1 MTKIIHTIKKMN
13 KIIVVAG
20 ATGNLGERI
29 VKTLL
34 AEGAEVRALVRPS
47 SNSEKIKHLEQLGA
61 KVFKVE
67 ATNAQDIA
75 KACQGANCVVSAL
88 SGLRE
93 VIIDAQKALLDGAI
107 LAGIPRFIPSD
118 FSLDFTKTTNRT
130 NRNLDLRREFHQYL
144 DKKTEIAATSIFNGA
159 FADMLTGQMPMIL
172 FKQKRIFY
180 WGNGDQKLDFT
191 TIQNVA
197 DYTAH
202 VALETTTPRFL
213 RIAGDE
219 ISAKGLQQMM
229 SELSGEH
236 YKTLRPGGLGLFGVM
251 IKMTRFFAP
260 NEQELYPA
268 WQGMQYLHNMLEG
281 RCKIEKVDNQR
292 HPNVRWTTAKDVISA
307 HLATE

>member
-1 MTKIIHTIKKMN
+1 MN

-34 AEGAEVRALVRPS
+34 TKGAEVRALVRES
-47 SNSEKIKHLEQLGA
+47 SNPEKVKHLELLGA
-61 KVFKVE
+61 KVFKVDM
-67 ATNAQDIA
+67 TNAQDIA
-75 KACQGANCVVSAL
+75 KACYEASCVVSAL

-93 VIIDAQKALLDGAI
+93 VIIDAQKVLLDGAI
-107 LAGIPRFIPSD
+107 LANVPRFIPSD
-118 FSLDFTKTTNRT
+118 FSLDFTKTTDGS

-144 DKKTEIAATSIFNGA
+144 DKKTEIAAVSIFNGA
-159 FADMLTGQMPMIL
+159 FADMLTGEMPMIL
-172 FKQKRIFY
+172 FQQKRIFY

-197 DYTAH
+197 DYTAN
-202 VALETTTPRFL
+202 VALEEASPRFL

-219 ISAKGLQQMM
+219 ISAKELQKLMG
-229 SELSGEH
+229 ELSGNPF
-236 YKTLRPGGLGLFGVM
+236 KTLRPGGLRLFGLM

-268 WQGMQYLHNMLEG
+268 WQGMQYMHNMLEG
-281 RCKIEKVDNQR
+281 RCKIEKVDNAR
-292 HPNVRWTTAKDVISA
+292 YADIRWTKAKDVISA
-307 HLATE
+307 HLAAEK